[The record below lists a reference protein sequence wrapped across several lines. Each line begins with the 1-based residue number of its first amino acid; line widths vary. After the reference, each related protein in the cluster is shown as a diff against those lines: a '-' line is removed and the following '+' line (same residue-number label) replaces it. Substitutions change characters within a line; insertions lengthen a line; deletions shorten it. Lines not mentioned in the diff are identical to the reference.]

1 MISLERIEALLA
13 EGKEMQ
19 ENMKECIKQLNGTLD
34 YKPAVMAY
42 KDRVLINEIIEVY
55 RDLLKL
61 NKHPDIKIILDRV
74 EE

>member
-19 ENMKECIKQLNGTLD
+19 EDMKECIKQLNGTLD
-34 YKPAVMAY
+34 YKPAVMTY